1 MSNLKYKNYDHILQ
15 IEPNELL
22 QLQRKNGWILSLIG
36 NIVYKILCLLGYQQ
50 KIFYDI
56 CPYFEIGQDWGG
68 LSLGWFFICAKDSSE
83 SLKCHEVG
91 HTLQNANIG
100 GWRMLALSLGSVAR
114 YWYREIFGAKTPYD
128 SWWFEG
134 QATELGTK
142 YVRIRKNEL
151 QKENTK

>member
-1 MSNLKYKNYDHILQ
+1 MDLKDKNYTNILNKD
-15 IEPNELL
+15 PSELL
-22 QLQRKNGWILSLIG
+22 NMQHKNGFVLSFIG
-36 NIVYKILCLLGYQQ
+36 DIVYLILCLLGYQQ

-56 CPYFEIGQDWGG
+56 CPYFEIGKGWGG
-68 LSLGWFFICAKDSSE
+68 LSLGWFFICCKDSSE

-100 GWRMLALSLGSVAR
+100 GWKMLALSFGSAAR
-114 YWYREIFGAKTPYD
+114 YWYREIFGATTPYD

-142 YVRIRKNEL
+142 YVEIRKN
-151 QKENTK
+151 KI